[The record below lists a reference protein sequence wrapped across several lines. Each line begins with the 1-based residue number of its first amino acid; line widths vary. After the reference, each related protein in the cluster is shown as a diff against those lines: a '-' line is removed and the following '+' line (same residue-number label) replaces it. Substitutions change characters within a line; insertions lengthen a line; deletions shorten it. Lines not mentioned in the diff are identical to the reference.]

1 QQRVP
6 AQARGAER
14 QAAARG
20 GALWPARGSA
30 PDSVR
35 AGERPGGALRGVRP
49 RPRAAGHDQR
59 APPPPPPLGP
69 PARTRPQTAV
79 ADREQPGQG
88 VSGDAGLGER
98 RLHQRDGA
106 PAQHAR
112 PVDVGAPG
120 AGPHRLAHDPR
131 ALTRAVALMAAE
143 PTWLRVAELFIP
155 ASLRRDPEAHR
166 RARTAVY
173 LCAVPVL
180 T

>member
-1 QQRVP
+1 EHPQ
-6 AQARGAER
+6 
-14 QAAARG
+14 
-20 GALWPARGSA
+20 
-30 PDSVR
+30 
-35 AGERPGGALRGVRP
+35 LR
-49 RPRAAGHDQR
+49 
-59 APPPPPPLGP
+59 PLGP
-69 PARTRPQTAV
+69 PARSRPQVAL

-155 ASLRRDPEAHR
+155 ASLRRDAEAPR

-180 T
+180 TSFGSAWKYWQVLPDAIGGGVAAMVLGTNVA